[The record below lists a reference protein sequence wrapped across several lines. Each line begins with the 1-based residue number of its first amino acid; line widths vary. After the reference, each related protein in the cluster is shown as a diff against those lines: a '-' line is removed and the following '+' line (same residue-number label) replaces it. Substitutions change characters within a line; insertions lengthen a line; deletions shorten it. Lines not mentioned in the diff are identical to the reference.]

1 MTDCLYTQEAIVT
14 SVELGEDWER
24 TELLHKKFEEFQV
37 DLGARKGRVDGVN
50 QYANECA
57 QVRGSQP
64 WHLGLGG
71 GSECVIQMWVLPTA
85 YIMYDRHRAF
95 HNIHDVPHGM

>member
-1 MTDCLYTQEAIVT
+1 MTDCLCIQEAIVT

-57 QVRGSQP
+57 QVRGSSHGIWP
-64 WHLGLGG
+64 WWGERVCDTNVGP
-71 GSECVIQMWVLPTA
+71 S
-85 YIMYDRHRAF
+85 
-95 HNIHDVPHGM
+95 